1 MPHTFRRLAYLLC
14 LVVPFVYADDSSA
27 HFAKMLGWVDTESAP
42 QQCLVTSCKSCG
54 GYYDVSSLPAPSN
67 IAFKDAQTVI
77 NAPPPIHYQV
87 NGNAQFD
94 NGVTITQPGR
104 SFYAE
109 TATITPD
116 LKTGKLVSVD
126 AKGNIRLAQPGQ
138 LLLADSLKANLI
150 DHQAELDNVHY
161 LMRVGV
167 TSPSDLNTQDPNFTG
182 FASGSSKQVAQL
194 NQTQFQLSNATYS
207 TCSPLSRTWELD
219 AESID
224 LDQASGEGVAHQSTM
239 RIHGVPIL
247 YLPYFDFPLTDQ
259 RKSGFLY
266 GTLGG
271 GTTSGFNFGVPYYF
285 NLAPN
290 YDDTLT
296 GTLYTKR
303 GMLFDNYFRYLTESS
318 KGNVE
323 AQIIPYDQEFNHETR
338 GSFSIN
344 DTTNF
349 NSHWQSNLNYN
360 YVSDDSYLQDFTI
373 QNLGGANQILL
384 NRSFNVL
391 YQDEHWNFTGLLQ
404 SYQILNQELST
415 TNSPYNE
422 LPALNLM
429 GQYPNLYG
437 PLSLSAA
444 TSVVNFT
451 KETTASFNTLPVQGQ
466 RFNITPTV
474 SLPFTKSY
482 GYFTPSVSL
491 SNTDYALTNNVANG
505 FSQSSPSA
513 TIPIVNVDTSAYLD
527 RSFAVG
533 GQGGWSQT
541 ISPRLFYL
549 YVPTVNQNNIPI
561 FDTTIIPF
569 SYSQLFSLNRFS
581 GLDRIGNANQV
592 SYALSTNINNPKG
605 EQVVGAGLGQI
616 LYFQNR
622 STSLCQNQPGQ
633 PPCVQTE
640 NPTYNQRFSDMAGYL
655 TYNINTAWSLNASA
669 TYNMMNPNLD
679 SQEYFLSYGPGTEN
693 LFNIGFQENRQNY
706 SLLSTQQILAGTTP
720 PVSSLA
726 STSFIWGVT
735 PSWALIGDFNYSIQ
749 NNGMVSEFGGLQY
762 SACCFAI
769 RLMAD
774 RYVVNN
780 NPNTP
785 NVMTGQMDTVYMV
798 QFLLKGLGS
807 TSGQSSELLA
817 TMPGYHGQLGF

>member
-1 MPHTFRRLAYLLC
+1 MPRIFLRLACLLC
-14 LVVPFVYADDSSA
+14 VMTPFAYADDSPA
-27 HFAKMLGWVDTESAP
+27 NLAKMLGWVNTENAP

-54 GYYDVSSLPAPSN
+54 GYYDISSLPTSSS

-77 NAPPPIHYQV
+77 KAPPPIHYQV
-87 NGNAQFD
+87 NGSAQFD

-104 SFYAE
+104 SFYADM
-109 TATITPD
+109 ATITPD
-116 LKTGKLVSVD
+116 LKTGKLMSIN

-138 LLLADSLKANLI
+138 LLLADSLQANLI

-161 LMRVGV
+161 LMKVGA
-167 TSPSDLNTQDPNFTG
+167 TSPSAIHAVDPNFTG
-182 FASGSSKQVAQL
+182 FANGSSKQV
-194 NQTQFQLSNATYS
+194 NQINQMQYQLSNASYS
-207 TCSPLSRTWELD
+207 TCSPISRTWELD
-219 AESID
+219 AKSID
-224 LDQASGEGVAHQSTM
+224 LNQATGEGVAHQSTM
-239 RIHGVPIL
+239 RIKGIPIL
-247 YLPYFDFPLTDQ
+247 YLPYFEFPLTDQ

-266 GTLGG
+266 GTIGG
-271 GTTSGFNFGVPYYF
+271 GTTSGFNFGIPYYF

-303 GMLFDNYFRYLTESS
+303 GLLFDNNFRYLTTMSS
-318 KGNVE
+318 GNID
-323 AQIIPYDQEFNHETR
+323 AQVIPYDQEFNRQTR

-349 NSHWQSNLNYN
+349 NSNWQSNLNYN
-360 YVSDDSYLQDFTI
+360 YVSDTTYLQDFST
-373 QNLGGANQILL
+373 QNLTGASQILL

-391 YQDEHWNFTGLLQ
+391 YQDEHWNFAGLLQ
-404 SYQILNQELST
+404 SYQVLNQELST
-415 TNSPYNE
+415 ANSPYNE
-422 LPALNLM
+422 LPSLNLT

-451 KETTASFNTLPVQGQ
+451 KETAASFNTVPVQGQ
-466 RFNITPTV
+466 RFNITPTI
-474 SLPFTKSY
+474 SLPFTESY
-482 GYFTPSVSL
+482 GYFTPSLSL
-491 SNTDYALTNNVANG
+491 SNTDYALNNTIQNG
-505 FSQSSPSA
+505 FLQSSPSA

-527 RSFAVG
+527 RSFSMD
-533 GQGGWSQT
+533 GQSGWSQT

-592 SYALSTNINNPKG
+592 SYALSTSISNPKG
-605 EQVVGAGLGQI
+605 EQIVGAGLGQSV
-616 LYFQNR
+616 YFQNR

-640 NPTYNQRFSDMAGYL
+640 NPTYNQRVSDLAGYL
-655 TYNINTAWSLNASA
+655 TYSINTAWSLNANA

-679 SQEYFLSYGPGTEN
+679 SQEYFLSYVPSTSN

-706 SLLSTQQILAGTTP
+706 SLLSTQQILAGTPP

-726 STSFIWGVT
+726 STSFIWGFT
-735 PSWALIGDFNYSIQ
+735 PSWALIGDLNYSIQ
-749 NNGMVSEFGGLQY
+749 NNGMVSDFGGLQY

-769 RLMAD
+769 RVMAY

-785 NVMTGQMDTVYMV
+785 NMMTGQMDTVYMV

-807 TSGQSSELLA
+807 TSGQSNALLA